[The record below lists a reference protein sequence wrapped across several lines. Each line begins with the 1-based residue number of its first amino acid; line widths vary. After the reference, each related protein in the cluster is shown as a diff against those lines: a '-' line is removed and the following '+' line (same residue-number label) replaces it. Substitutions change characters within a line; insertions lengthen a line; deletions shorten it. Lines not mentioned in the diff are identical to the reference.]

1 MPEEASGY
9 LNGVVHGGSSSS
21 TASAT
26 QGSRLSKSGSAP
38 SLVEAAAVKL
48 ENQRLR
54 EEIRAMCNT
63 IKSQSSQLSE
73 LWAETQRLQ
82 ARKNGKRCRTA
93 SNVSNLMA
101 GVAELSRMQLDP
113 GNSSGARA
121 GFPRARSAG
130 SLISGGLPGADS
142 ERGPSGWSS
151 ALGQPMQPGPAGDF
165 RPHEVSH
172 NADANCEGMQSA
184 QVPTLAKEQGP
195 NSKGMRDGT
204 IDAQFRHIPSY
215 LSDLISQDPDSS
227 KDGLPATLA
236 SDLYKLHTSS
246 KHPFDGRSDR
256 SGQSQ
261 KRLPLFTPKITPLP
275 ESYRYT
281 LDRAAQNGGATL
293 GPATFGANGKV
304 VSASPNLCEPGYSA
318 VMQDVAGS
326 RFPHSSGVPGVGG
339 SNGIAGILEP
349 TTLQGTKAEPELP
362 IRGAVSLF
370 IMAQNLNLSMLSAK
384 SDLAASFRATI
395 QEDIARELGPGFTPE
410 HVDVRLLAESAA
422 IPVTITAPSGVSCH
436 DLHRCLCN
444 KPLRWA
450 GNKSSKLSTLEG
462 FSAVCLSP
470 SWCLCTIGMPSIV
483 DEASTTVSGG
493 SPLALQVSLAQ
504 DLPAVPDEQDLV
516 LPRCLQRTGHTP
528 RDDPGKPPRAS
539 PKRRSMAKAPTS
551 SAKVKRNPRE
561 AKPNRENSSAR
572 QLNFSGLSDT
582 PYYQPMLLGEGFGEE
597 TEHISGLFVPSV
609 DATFDSRMSSPQTEE
624 RMKSRSHGVNGVVT
638 QPNKQPIESPKR
650 PDVTLTSHPAFS
662 RNSSDEEVTFIEDDS
677 VSTPARA
684 AAPRRVG
691 ALGSRRSVGV
701 EQPSAA
707 SKRLS
712 NTRSRTSSGHSA
724 GPAPK
729 SMPKVE
735 PKETAPAAASAP
747 AAPAA
752 LASEERPVVPRA
764 PVVPAAPVPAV
775 PASTPAPTPVE
786 TAGYVPTAAAVAG
799 EKTAAEVVE
808 PKPKTEVFQAE
819 SEEESESSEAS
830 SEGESEEESGDGVT
844 QVRPRRKST
853 SAEVKDL
860 IGDDS
865 DDSDESD
872 SEEVERAEVPTR
884 TAPRTSAESLL
895 SKE

>member
-1 MPEEASGY
+1 M
-9 LNGVVHGGSSSS
+9 HG
-21 TASAT
+21 
-26 QGSRLSKSGSAP
+26 
-38 SLVEAAAVKL
+38 
-48 ENQRLR
+48 
-54 EEIRAMCNT
+54 
-63 IKSQSSQLSE
+63 
-73 LWAETQRLQ
+73 
-82 ARKNGKRCRTA
+82 
-93 SNVSNLMA
+93 
-101 GVAELSRMQLDP
+101 
-113 GNSSGARA
+113 
-121 GFPRARSAG
+121 
-130 SLISGGLPGADS
+130 
-142 ERGPSGWSS
+142 
-151 ALGQPMQPGPAGDF
+151 
-165 RPHEVSH
+165 
-172 NADANCEGMQSA
+172 
-184 QVPTLAKEQGP
+184 
-195 NSKGMRDGT
+195 
-204 IDAQFRHIPSY
+204 
-215 LSDLISQDPDSS
+215 
-227 KDGLPATLA
+227 
-236 SDLYKLHTSS
+236 
-246 KHPFDGRSDR
+246 
-256 SGQSQ
+256 
-261 KRLPLFTPKITPLP
+261 
-275 ESYRYT
+275 
-281 LDRAAQNGGATL
+281 
-293 GPATFGANGKV
+293 
-304 VSASPNLCEPGYSA
+304 EPGYSA
-318 VMQDVAGS
+318 VTQDVAGS
-326 RFPHSSGVPGVGG
+326 RFPPGVTGASGVPGVGVP
-339 SNGIAGILEP
+339 NGIAGILEP
-349 TTLQGTKAEPELP
+349 TTLQATKAEPELP

-395 QEDIARELGPGFTPE
+395 QEDIARELGPGFMPE

-436 DLHRCLCN
+436 DLHRWLCN

-450 GNKSSKLSTLEG
+450 AGNAGNKSKLSTLEG

-470 SWCLCTIGMPSIV
+470 SWCLCTIGPSIV

-493 SPLALQVSLAQ
+493 SPLALGSLQVGLAQ

-528 RDDPGKPPRAS
+528 RDGPGKPPRAS

-582 PYYQPMLLGEGFGEE
+582 PYYQPMLLGEGFGDE

-624 RMKSRSHGVNGVVT
+624 RMKPRSHGVNGVVT

-650 PDVTLTSHPAFS
+650 QPDVAHPVFS
-662 RNSSDEEVTFIEDDS
+662 RQNSSDEEVTFIEDDS

-724 GPAPK
+724 GHAPK

-735 PKETAPAAASAP
+735 PKETAPAAAP

-752 LASEERPVVPRA
+752 APAAPPSPTVTEERPVVPRA

-775 PASTPAPTPVE
+775 PASTSAPTPVE

-872 SEEVERAEVPTR
+872 SEEVERSEIPTQP
-884 TAPRTSAESLL
+884 PRTRAESLL

>member
-82 ARKNGKRCRTA
+82 ARKNGKRCRTT

-121 GFPRARSAG
+121 GFPRAQSAG

-142 ERGPSGWSS
+142 ERPSGWSS
-151 ALGQPMQPGPAGDF
+151 ALGQPMQPGPAGDL
-165 RPHEVSH
+165 RPHFEVSH
-172 NADANCEGMQSA
+172 ADANCEGMQSA

-204 IDAQFRHIPSY
+204 IDAQFRHIPSHF
-215 LSDLISQDPDSS
+215 SDLISQDPDSS
-227 KDGLPATLA
+227 KDGLPPTLA
-236 SDLYKLHTSS
+236 SDLYKLHNSS
-246 KHPFDGRSDR
+246 KHPFDGR

-275 ESYRYT
+275 ESYRHT
-281 LDRAAQNGGATL
+281 LDRAAQNGRATV
-293 GPATFGANGKV
+293 GPTTFGANGKV
-304 VSASPNLCEPGYSA
+304 VSASTPNLREPGYSA

-326 RFPHSSGVPGVGG
+326 RFPPGVTGASVPGVAG

-349 TTLQGTKAEPELP
+349 TTLQATAEPELP

-436 DLHRCLCN
+436 DLHRWLCN

-450 GNKSSKLSTLEG
+450 GNKSTKLSMLEG

-470 SWCLCTIGMPSIV
+470 SWCLSTIGMPSIV

-528 RDDPGKPPRAS
+528 RDPGKPPRAS
-539 PKRRSMAKAPTS
+539 PKRRSMAKAPPTS

-597 TEHISGLFVPSV
+597 TENISGLFVPSV
-609 DATFDSRMSSPQTEE
+609 DATFDSRISSPQTED

-638 QPNKQPIESPKR
+638 QPSKQPIEISPKR
-650 PDVTLTSHPAFS
+650 QPDVAHPVFS
-662 RNSSDEEVTFIEDDS
+662 RQNSSDEEVTFIEDDS
-677 VSTPARA
+677 ASTPARA

-691 ALGSRRSVGV
+691 ALASRRSAGV
-701 EQPSAA
+701 EQPSAV

-724 GPAPK
+724 GHAPK

-735 PKETAPAAASAP
+735 PKETAPAAAAP
-747 AAPAA
+747 AEPA
-752 LASEERPVVPRA
+752 SPPSPVTEERQVVPRA

-799 EKTAAEVVE
+799 EKTISEVE

-884 TAPRTSAESLL
+884 APPRTRAESLL